1 MKREFKTWQCRD
13 KSISLGEKTLVMG
26 ILNTTPDSFSDG
38 GKYDDLQ
45 LAYLRATL
53 MIEQG
58 ADIIDVGGESTRPG
72 ADSVSEKEEIR
83 RTKDV
88 IAKIKNNFPNQLISI
103 DTTKSRVAK
112 EAINAGASIINDV
125 SALQN
130 DPDMGKIAAQ
140 FEAGV
145 VLMHK
150 QGSPKNMQINPNYKN
165 VIKDVHDYLN
175 QRLSAATNFGIKK
188 NACVI
193 DPGIGF
199 GKTFSH
205 NLQLLKHLSIFGEI
219 APILIGVSRKKF
231 IGEIY
236 DKPNPTDRLQG
247 SLAASAYALSQGAH
261 ILRVH
266 DVLETCELTRMFD
279 TINGS
284 YDTLNGTI

>member
-1 MKREFKTWQCRD
+1 MKRVCQTWQCRD
-13 KSISLGEKTLVMG
+13 KSVSIGEKTLVMG

-45 LAYLRATL
+45 LAYLRAAL

-88 IAKIKNNFPNQLISI
+88 IVKIKNNFPNQLISI
-103 DTTKSRVAK
+103 DTTKSMVAK
-112 EAINAGASIINDV
+112 EAIDAGASIINDV

-150 QGSPKNMQINPNYKN
+150 QGSPKNPNYKN
-165 VIKDVHDYLN
+165 VIKDVHDYLS
-175 QRLSAATNFGIKK
+175 QRLSVATNFGIKK

-199 GKTFSH
+199 GKTLSH
-205 NLQLLKHLSIFGEI
+205 NLQLLKHLSIFGDI

-236 DKPNPTDRLQG
+236 DKPNPDDRLQG
-247 SLAASAYALSQGAH
+247 SLAAAAYALSQGAH

>member
-1 MKREFKTWQCRD
+1 MKRKCRKWQCRD

-45 LAYLRATL
+45 LAYSRATL

-72 ADSVSEKEEIR
+72 AESISETEEIL

-88 IAKIKNNFPNQLISI
+88 IEKIRNDFPNQLISI

-112 EAINAGASIINDV
+112 EAIDAGADIINDI

-130 DPDMGKIAAQ
+130 DPNMGKIAAQ
-140 FEAGV
+140 SETGV

-150 QGSPKNMQINPNYKN
+150 QGSPKSMQINPNYKN
-165 VIKDVHDYLN
+165 VTQDIHDYLK
-175 QRLSAATNFGIKK
+175 QRLQVAMNFGIKK

-199 GKTFSH
+199 GKTLPH
-205 NLQLLKHLSIFGEI
+205 NLQLLKHLSFFGDT

-236 DKPNPTDRLQG
+236 NKPNPVDRLQG
-247 SLAASAYALSQGAH
+247 SLAAAAYALSQGAH

-266 DVLETCELTRMFD
+266 DVLETCELAQMFD
-279 TINGS
+279 TIDGS